1 MDDKTKIVQ
10 LTALAGAG
18 AVLLGAYYLG
28 TRHATAPAATSSSA
42 AAETC
47 ECGLTVAQGG
57 CAPASSSSASLYNSQ
72 LLGTVKKYE
81 KHFII
86 CSGTEPDEWGA
97 KIDKDE
103 GSFAQLAKQ
112 AISARKAELTFK
124 FKLTNSDERSKGSE
138 GTDLIVF
145 PERIRYLG
153 VTAETMPFIV
163 EDHLVNGHVSE
174 RVKHEPFESELVL
187 VCCHNNRDTRCGAEG
202 PIIVSAFDRLLAA
215 RGLGEDKVMVRSSSH
230 LGGHKYAGVV
240 VVYPRGDWF
249 GFITEQ
255 QVEKLL
261 DNYIEH
267 GSMVPEHW
275 RGRMGIDKQEAKDLA
290 DSVTLA
296 VETSS

>member
-1 MDDKTKIVQ
+1 MADKTKIVQ

-18 AVLLGAYYLG
+18 AVLLGAYYLARRAASTAEAG
-28 TRHATAPAATSSSA
+28 LVDHRQEQRLKRREEASAAATAPAATSSSA

-112 AISARKAELTFK
+112 AITARKAELTFK

-145 PERIRYLG
+145 PGDLSVRVSCVPCVVCRVLPDSSRTERIRYLG
-153 VTAETMPFIV
+153 VTAETMPV
-163 EDHLVNGHVSE
+163 RAHPAHLLSRLSLAVGLILIRRS
-174 RVKHEPFESELVL
+174 VL
-187 VCCHNNRDTRCGAEG
+187 V
-202 PIIVSAFDRLLAA
+202 
-215 RGLGEDKVMVRSSSH
+215 SSS
-230 LGGHKYAGVV
+230 LK
-240 VVYPRGDWF
+240 
-249 GFITEQ
+249 IT
-255 QVEKLL
+255 
-261 DNYIEH
+261 
-267 GSMVPEHW
+267 W
-275 RGRMGIDKQEAKDLA
+275 
-290 DSVTLA
+290 
-296 VETSS
+296 